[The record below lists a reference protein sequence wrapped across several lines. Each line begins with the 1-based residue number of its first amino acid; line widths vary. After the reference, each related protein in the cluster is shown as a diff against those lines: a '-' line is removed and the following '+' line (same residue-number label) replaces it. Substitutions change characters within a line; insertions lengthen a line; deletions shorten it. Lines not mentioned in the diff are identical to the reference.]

1 MQLKSKPKHII
12 LFPPLSLLVPRQA
25 LNPRDYIYY
34 NTCLNQI
41 QAVSYGSKI
50 TKISAWHILLL
61 AIYQCKTQGLLS
73 HNTLSKMALIITIK
87 GRCTALY
94 SYERKCK
101 EMPKIFTVAGGD
113 MRFSSLA
120 AQLADEFTVYAAG
133 FDPGIIKN
141 HSVTLYND
149 ITKDLPEADCLVLP
163 LPVSNDGIS
172 LNTPL
177 YEGTISLEHL
187 LKAVKKNGTV
197 FGGKISEDIRS
208 IFEAAGFKVFDY
220 LEREEMAV
228 QNALATA
235 EGALQIALEKQPCT
249 ISGQNILI
257 LGMGRIA
264 KSLIRILS
272 GFGCSVTIAARKY
285 SDLAWAEVYGCKA
298 LHISELFNS
307 DAPSKS
313 DIIFNTVPSM
323 ILNKTLL
330 KKCSVSCLM
339 IDLASKPGGIDISAA
354 EELGLRAVRALSLP
368 GKTAPVS
375 SGRII
380 GNTIKNI
387 LNETE

>member
-1 MQLKSKPKHII
+1 MHRPI
-12 LFPPLSLLVPRQA
+12 
-25 LNPRDYIYY
+25 
-34 NTCLNQI
+34 
-41 QAVSYGSKI
+41 
-50 TKISAWHILLL
+50 
-61 AIYQCKTQGLLS
+61 
-73 HNTLSKMALIITIK
+73 
-87 GRCTALY
+87 

-133 FDPGIIKN
+133 FDPGIIKS
-141 HSVTLYND
+141 HRVTLIND

-177 YEGTISLEHL
+177 YEGTIPLELL

-228 QNALATA
+228 LNALATA

-298 LHISELFNS
+298 LHISELLNS
-307 DAPSKS
+307 DALSKS

-323 ILNKTLL
+323 ILNKALL
-330 KKCSVSCLM
+330 KKCNVSCLM
-339 IDLASKPGGIDISAA
+339 IDLASKPGGIDINAA
-354 EELGLRAVRALSLP
+354 EGLGLRAVRALSLP